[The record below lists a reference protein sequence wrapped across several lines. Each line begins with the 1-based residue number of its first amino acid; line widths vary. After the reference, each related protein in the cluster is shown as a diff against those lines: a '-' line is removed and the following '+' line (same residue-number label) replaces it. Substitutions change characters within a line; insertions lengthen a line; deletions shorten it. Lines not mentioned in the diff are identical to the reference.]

1 MHDETRVT
9 ILGREPHRHHGI
21 VNPPVYHA
29 STILYPTLDALEAPR
44 TADGYYYGRYGTPTT
59 RALTDAV
66 AALEGAAAGFAV
78 SSGKNAITMVLMG
91 LTAAGDHILVT
102 DNSYQPTR
110 DTASRLMARFGVEV
124 TFFDP
129 AIGAGIAGLM
139 RPNTRLVFVESPGSL
154 TFEVQDVPAI
164 AEAAH
169 AGGAL
174 VVMDNTWASPLF
186 CKPFSLGVD
195 VSVQA
200 ATKYVGGHSDLMMGL
215 ITCTAELEPGI
226 RMAYAELGGAPG
238 PEDCYLALRGLRT
251 LATRLE
257 RHQKSALKVAEWLAG
272 RPEVARVFYPA
283 LPDDPGHAL
292 WRRDFSG
299 ASGLFGFLLQ
309 PVERPGLAALLDHLE
324 LFGMGYSW
332 GGYESLLIPTNP
344 APLRTATD
352 WPHEGRMMRIHVGLE
367 SPDDLIADL
376 EAGFVRLGAASS

>member
-1 MHDETRVT
+1 MHDDTRVT
-9 ILGREPHRHHGI
+9 TLGRDPHRHHGI

-44 TADGYYYGRYGTPTT
+44 TPDGYYYGRYGTPTT

-66 AALEGAAAGFAV
+66 ASLEGAAAGFAV
-78 SSGKNAITMVLMG
+78 SSGKNAITTVMLG
-91 LTAAGDHILVT
+91 LTRAGDHILVT

-110 DTASRLMARFGVEV
+110 DTASRVMARFGVEV

-129 AIGAGIAGLM
+129 GIGAGIAGLM

-169 AGGAL
+169 ARGAL

-186 CKPFSLGVD
+186 CKPFALGVD

-215 ITCTAELEPGI
+215 ITTTAEVEPSI
-226 RMAYAELGGAPG
+226 REAYGELGGAPG

-257 RHQKSALKVAEWLAG
+257 RHQRSALVVAEWLAG
-272 RPEVARVFYPA
+272 RPEVERVLYPA

-292 WRRDFSG
+292 WRRDFNG
-299 ASGLFGFLLQ
+299 ASGLFGFVLK
-309 PVERPGLAALLDHLE
+309 PTGRPALAALLDHLE

-332 GGYESLLIPTNP
+332 GGYESLLLPTDP
-344 APLRTATD
+344 RPLRTARP
-352 WPHEGRMMRIHVGLE
+352 WSEAGQLMRIHVGLE
-367 SPDDLIADL
+367 HTDDLIADL
-376 EAGFVRLGAASS
+376 DAGFRRMAAAG